1 MSTSTG
7 WYAYISVSLDHRNL
21 DSDVHK
27 FRQSVIFLRVYNFPN
42 EEDSVGELIQN
53 QQEEWS
59 VESDPRWARKIP
71 RSPGNLL
78 HCGPSC
84 LSAVLMNIQH
94 SSVDHLQGTKQTAS
108 SWQSSKRRAACHPL
122 HFGQAQGALPGA
134 RPSSSCSF
142 WEGHPQLPLFPPQHQ
157 QPSHHS
163 SHPPSL
169 LVQRVTIKLK
179 AAKEHS
185 RWLMTKNSGSKETC

>member
-21 DSDVHK
+21 TSDVHK

-42 EEDSVGELIQN
+42 EEDSAGELIQN

-59 VESDPRWARKIP
+59 VESDPRRARKIP

-78 HCGPSC
+78 HSGPSC
-84 LSAVLMNIQH
+84 LSAVLMDIQH
-94 SSVDHLQGTKQTAS
+94 SSVDHLQGTRETAS
-108 SWQSSKRRAACHPL
+108 SWQSSKKRAACHPL
-122 HFGQAQGALPGA
+122 RFGQPKGALPAA
-134 RPSSSCSF
+134 RPSSSSF
-142 WEGHPQLPLFPPQHQ
+142 WEGHHWLLPFPPQHQ

-163 SHPPSL
+163 SLSPPL
-169 LVQRVTIKLK
+169 LVQRVTLKLQ
-179 AAKEHS
+179 AAKDHS
-185 RWLMTKNSGSKETC
+185 RWLMTRNSGSKETW